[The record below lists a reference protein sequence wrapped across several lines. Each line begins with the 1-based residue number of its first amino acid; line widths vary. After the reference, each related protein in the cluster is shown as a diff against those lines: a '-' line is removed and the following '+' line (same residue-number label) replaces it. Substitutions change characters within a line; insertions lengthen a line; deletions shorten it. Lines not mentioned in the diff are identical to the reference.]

1 MGERGGE
8 MLDVPLQLLIGGVA
22 TALFARRGDRLWLA
36 AGKGALVSVGVTT
49 ILSVVLAVTAGT
61 DWSAVLRINR
71 GR

>member
-1 MGERGGE
+1 
-8 MLDVPLQLLIGGVA
+8 MLDVPLQLLIGGAA

-49 ILSVVLAVTAGT
+49 VLGVFLAVTAGT
-61 DWSAVLRINR
+61 DWPALLGKIR